1 MSKNIQINTDKNGI
15 EAEKLSSEEN
25 TIIKKDPKKSKT
37 FENEEIKNSN
47 FAKEISSDN
56 YNFEKNPKLSN
67 SQRILEKSK
76 NKYKKLNSDK
86 IQGYNSL
93 KNSNLK
99 FNCKSE
105 LERFNKI
112 KKKLSEKNN
121 NMNKRVKIF
130 VPASEY
136 LDLLEEI
143 DAEEDDQINNDTKN
157 KDINNNSEEEKLSNF
172 FVNKMFNDNK
182 LKKDNYLEN
191 MNPEN
196 KSDEVSSLP
205 DLYYQFEN
213 YSYKKNINK
222 KGNKLSLMEKRQ
234 LKYLKD
240 FEEFYNIFINEVL
253 FKYGNYKENINEYKK
268 SILILKE
275 NYLYV
280 FELCAFNKQENNTE
294 FLVFKDILNNLT
306 KKYSIIKLLLNS
318 DSSFPLLCLN
328 FNLLTCILLINK
340 NKNIKEFQIKILG
353 TNKTFSFILNEEKEF
368 NKYIYLIRDM
378 INNSEGFKKNKL
390 GLSLRNNKFYKNIY
404 ITPLDFE
411 STAKTGDIL
420 LFKSLDTFADLQRLY
435 TCDNYDHVAIILKE
449 NNKIKIFEST
459 SMGKCSPLS
468 WIHFKML
475 FFNLVY
481 DKIAY
486 RELIIENKNEEKIIE
501 EKCKNFFKE
510 IEGKKY
516 YLSISKFLC
525 CQKPDKYEYEKK
537 FEESKG
543 FCCSALVAA
552 LYIKIGIAKLIKSV
566 HSIKP
571 GDFEQRRNKIYF
583 EKGYFLGAE
592 KILEFSE

>member
-93 KNSNLK
+93 KNNNLK

-240 FEEFYNIFINEVL
+240 FDEFYNIFINEVL
-253 FKYGNYKENINEYKK
+253 FKYRNYKENINEYKK
-268 SILILKE
+268 SILILKKNIYMYL
-275 NYLYV
+275 NYV
-280 FELCAFNKQENNTE
+280 
-294 FLVFKDILNNLT
+294 
-306 KKYSIIKLLLNS
+306 
-318 DSSFPLLCLN
+318 
-328 FNLLTCILLINK
+328 LLINK
-340 NKNIKEFQIKILG
+340 
-353 TNKTFSFILNEEKEF
+353 
-368 NKYIYLIRDM
+368 
-378 INNSEGFKKNKL
+378 
-390 GLSLRNNKFYKNIY
+390 
-404 ITPLDFE
+404 
-411 STAKTGDIL
+411 
-420 LFKSLDTFADLQRLY
+420 
-435 TCDNYDHVAIILKE
+435 
-449 NNKIKIFEST
+449 
-459 SMGKCSPLS
+459 
-468 WIHFKML
+468 
-475 FFNLVY
+475 
-481 DKIAY
+481 
-486 RELIIENKNEEKIIE
+486 KIIQ
-501 EKCKNFFKE
+501 NF
-510 IEGKKY
+510 
-516 YLSISKFLC
+516 
-525 CQKPDKYEYEKK
+525 
-537 FEESKG
+537 
-543 FCCSALVAA
+543 
-552 LYIKIGIAKLIKSV
+552 
-566 HSIKP
+566 
-571 GDFEQRRNKIYF
+571 
-583 EKGYFLGAE
+583 
-592 KILEFSE
+592 

>member
-1 MSKNIQINTDKNGI
+1 MSKNIQINIDKNGI

-93 KNSNLK
+93 KNNNLK

>member
-99 FNCKSE
+99 LNCKSE

-268 SILILKE
+268 SILILKK

-294 FLVFKDILNNLT
+294 FL
-306 KKYSIIKLLLNS
+306 
-318 DSSFPLLCLN
+318 
-328 FNLLTCILLINK
+328 
-340 NKNIKEFQIKILG
+340 
-353 TNKTFSFILNEEKEF
+353 
-368 NKYIYLIRDM
+368 
-378 INNSEGFKKNKL
+378 
-390 GLSLRNNKFYKNIY
+390 
-404 ITPLDFE
+404 
-411 STAKTGDIL
+411 
-420 LFKSLDTFADLQRLY
+420 
-435 TCDNYDHVAIILKE
+435 
-449 NNKIKIFEST
+449 
-459 SMGKCSPLS
+459 
-468 WIHFKML
+468 
-475 FFNLVY
+475 
-481 DKIAY
+481 
-486 RELIIENKNEEKIIE
+486 
-501 EKCKNFFKE
+501 
-510 IEGKKY
+510 
-516 YLSISKFLC
+516 
-525 CQKPDKYEYEKK
+525 
-537 FEESKG
+537 
-543 FCCSALVAA
+543 
-552 LYIKIGIAKLIKSV
+552 
-566 HSIKP
+566 
-571 GDFEQRRNKIYF
+571 KIY
-583 EKGYFLGAE
+583 
-592 KILEFSE
+592 

>member
-47 FAKEISSDN
+47 FAKEISLDN

-93 KNSNLK
+93 KNNNLK

-353 TNKTFSFILNEEKEF
+353 TNKTFSFIFNEEKEF

-468 WIHFKML
+468 WIYFKML

>member
-93 KNSNLK
+93 KNNNLK

-196 KSDEVSSLP
+196 KSDEVSSLS

-240 FEEFYNIFINEVL
+240 FDEFYNIFINEVL

-268 SILILKE
+268 SILILKK

-280 FELCAFNKQENNTE
+280 FELSAFNKQENNTE

-516 YLSISKFLC
+516 YLSISKFSC

>member
-1 MSKNIQINTDKNGI
+1 MSKNIQINIDKNGI

-99 FNCKSE
+99 LNCKSE

-268 SILILKE
+268 SILILKK

-390 GLSLRNNKFYKNIY
+390 GLSLRNNIFYKNIY

-583 EKGYFLGAE
+583 EKGYFLGVE

>member
-93 KNSNLK
+93 KNNNLK

-253 FKYGNYKENINEYKK
+253 FKYGNYKENINKYKK

-294 FLVFKDILNNLT
+294 FLVFKDILN
-306 KKYSIIKLLLNS
+306 IIKLLLNS

-468 WIHFKML
+468 WIHFKKL
-475 FFNLVY
+475 IFNLVY
-481 DKIAY
+481 DKIA
-486 RELIIENKNEEKIIE
+486 
-501 EKCKNFFKE
+501 
-510 IEGKKY
+510 
-516 YLSISKFLC
+516 
-525 CQKPDKYEYEKK
+525 
-537 FEESKG
+537 
-543 FCCSALVAA
+543 
-552 LYIKIGIAKLIKSV
+552 
-566 HSIKP
+566 
-571 GDFEQRRNKIYF
+571 
-583 EKGYFLGAE
+583 
-592 KILEFSE
+592 

>member
-99 FNCKSE
+99 LNCKSE

-196 KSDEVSSLP
+196 KSDEVSSLS

-253 FKYGNYKENINEYKK
+253 FRYGNYKENINEYKK
-268 SILILKE
+268 SILILKK

-294 FLVFKDILNNLT
+294 FL
-306 KKYSIIKLLLNS
+306 
-318 DSSFPLLCLN
+318 
-328 FNLLTCILLINK
+328 
-340 NKNIKEFQIKILG
+340 
-353 TNKTFSFILNEEKEF
+353 
-368 NKYIYLIRDM
+368 
-378 INNSEGFKKNKL
+378 
-390 GLSLRNNKFYKNIY
+390 
-404 ITPLDFE
+404 
-411 STAKTGDIL
+411 
-420 LFKSLDTFADLQRLY
+420 
-435 TCDNYDHVAIILKE
+435 
-449 NNKIKIFEST
+449 
-459 SMGKCSPLS
+459 
-468 WIHFKML
+468 
-475 FFNLVY
+475 
-481 DKIAY
+481 
-486 RELIIENKNEEKIIE
+486 
-501 EKCKNFFKE
+501 
-510 IEGKKY
+510 
-516 YLSISKFLC
+516 
-525 CQKPDKYEYEKK
+525 
-537 FEESKG
+537 
-543 FCCSALVAA
+543 
-552 LYIKIGIAKLIKSV
+552 
-566 HSIKP
+566 
-571 GDFEQRRNKIYF
+571 KIY
-583 EKGYFLGAE
+583 
-592 KILEFSE
+592 

>member
-47 FAKEISSDN
+47 FAKEISLDN

-268 SILILKE
+268 SILILKK

-390 GLSLRNNKFYKNIY
+390 GLSLRNNIFYKNIY

-583 EKGYFLGAE
+583 EKGYFLGVE

>member
-93 KNSNLK
+93 KNNNLK

-196 KSDEVSSLP
+196 KSDEVSSLS

>member
-99 FNCKSE
+99 LNCKSE

-280 FELCAFNKQENNTE
+280 FECAFNKQEINTE

-353 TNKTFSFILNEEKEF
+353 TNKTFSFIFNEEKEF

>member
-93 KNSNLK
+93 KNNNLK

-268 SILILKE
+268 SILILKK

-280 FELCAFNKQENNTE
+280 FELCAFYKQENNKE

>member
-268 SILILKE
+268 SILILKK

-390 GLSLRNNKFYKNIY
+390 GLSLRNNIFYKNIY

>member
-56 YNFEKNPKLSN
+56 YNFEKNQKLSN

-191 MNPEN
+191 MIPEN

-368 NKYIYLIRDM
+368 NKCIYLIRDM

-486 RELIIENKNEEKIIE
+486 RELIIENKNEEKNIE

-566 HSIKP
+566 HSIKS

>member
-1 MSKNIQINTDKNGI
+1 MSKNIQINIDKNGI

-93 KNSNLK
+93 KNNNLK

-196 KSDEVSSLP
+196 KSDEVSSLS

-222 KGNKLSLMEKRQ
+222 KRNKLSLMEKRQ

>member
-234 LKYLKD
+234 LKYLND

-268 SILILKE
+268 SILILKK

-390 GLSLRNNKFYKNIY
+390 GLSLRNNIFYKNIY

>member
-1 MSKNIQINTDKNGI
+1 MSKNNQINTDKNGI

-268 SILILKE
+268 SILILKK

>member
-1 MSKNIQINTDKNGI
+1 MSKNIQINIDKNGI

-93 KNSNLK
+93 KNNNLK

-196 KSDEVSSLP
+196 KSDEVSSLS

-222 KGNKLSLMEKRQ
+222 KRNKLSLMEKRQ

-475 FFNLVY
+475 FFDLVY

>member
-93 KNSNLK
+93 KNNNLK

-196 KSDEVSSLP
+196 KSDEVSSLS

-240 FEEFYNIFINEVL
+240 FDEFYNIFINEVL

>member
-1 MSKNIQINTDKNGI
+1 MQ
-15 EAEKLSSEEN
+15 
-25 TIIKKDPKKSKT
+25 
-37 FENEEIKNSN
+37 
-47 FAKEISSDN
+47 
-56 YNFEKNPKLSN
+56 
-67 SQRILEKSK
+67 
-76 NKYKKLNSDK
+76 
-86 IQGYNSL
+86 
-93 KNSNLK
+93 
-99 FNCKSE
+99 
-105 LERFNKI
+105 
-112 KKKLSEKNN
+112 
-121 NMNKRVKIF
+121 V
-130 VPASEY
+130 
-136 LDLLEEI
+136 
-143 DAEEDDQINNDTKN
+143 
-157 KDINNNSEEEKLSNF
+157 
-172 FVNKMFNDNK
+172 NK
-182 LKKDNYLEN
+182 LKFKHN
-191 MNPEN
+191 
-196 KSDEVSSLP
+196 
-205 DLYYQFEN
+205 
-213 YSYKKNINK
+213 
-222 KGNKLSLMEKRQ
+222 KGNDES
-234 LKYLKD
+234 
-240 FEEFYNIFINEVL
+240 
-253 FKYGNYKENINEYKK
+253 
-268 SILILKE
+268 
-275 NYLYV
+275 
-280 FELCAFNKQENNTE
+280 
-294 FLVFKDILNNLT
+294 
-306 KKYSIIKLLLNS
+306 
-318 DSSFPLLCLN
+318 
-328 FNLLTCILLINK
+328 
-340 NKNIKEFQIKILG
+340 
-353 TNKTFSFILNEEKEF
+353 EF

-390 GLSLRNNKFYKNIY
+390 GLSLRNNIFYKNIY